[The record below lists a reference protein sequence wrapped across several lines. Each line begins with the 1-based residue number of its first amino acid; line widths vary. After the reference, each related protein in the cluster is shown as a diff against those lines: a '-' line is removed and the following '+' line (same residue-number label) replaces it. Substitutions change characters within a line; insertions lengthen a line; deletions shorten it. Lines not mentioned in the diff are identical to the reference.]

1 LVRAKRALGNQVR
14 GVLRPF
20 GIRLPSRQGTKKFSS
35 GSATRCNV
43 QCERDGAVGSA
54 GGNRGSDCALG
65 SATQGVGAT
74 LGRNFPGNP
83 KFWDSG
89 LSSTRRPPTTH
100 ENDTHRAIQVKRP
113 LSFSI
118 GQVEKRTHIGG
129 ANVECCGMMTSNDR
143 RRCLPIL
150 VILSQP
156 HPSNDAARMWQRAWS
171 FCPTGGSLGLRTSEE
186 IEPRLTRLSRT
197 SFETGVS

>member
-1 LVRAKRALGNQVR
+1 MVGFWYSAVHVKSEQSHRVKGVVGIARPVGASQACTRQPGSGSVTAVRH
-14 GVLRPF
+14 
-20 GIRLPSRQGTKKFSS
+20 PSAVTARNEEVFYGDPS

-54 GGNRGSDCALG
+54 GCNRGSDCALG

-100 ENDTHRAIQVKRP
+100 ENDIHRAIQVKRP

-118 GQVEKRTHIGG
+118 GQVEKR
-129 ANVECCGMMTSNDR
+129 NC
-143 RRCLPIL
+143 
-150 VILSQP
+150 
-156 HPSNDAARMWQRAWS
+156 AA
-171 FCPTGGSLGLRTSEE
+171 G
-186 IEPRLTRLSRT
+186 
-197 SFETGVS
+197 